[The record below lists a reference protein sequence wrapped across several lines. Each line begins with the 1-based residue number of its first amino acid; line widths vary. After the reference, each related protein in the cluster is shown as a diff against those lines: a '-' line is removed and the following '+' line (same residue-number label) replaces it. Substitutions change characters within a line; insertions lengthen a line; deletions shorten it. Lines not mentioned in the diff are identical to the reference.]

1 LDDKL
6 GNCGFST
13 KAIHSGNNPD
23 PLNGGVVPSI
33 DLSSTF
39 A

>member
-6 GNCGFST
+6 SKYGFAT